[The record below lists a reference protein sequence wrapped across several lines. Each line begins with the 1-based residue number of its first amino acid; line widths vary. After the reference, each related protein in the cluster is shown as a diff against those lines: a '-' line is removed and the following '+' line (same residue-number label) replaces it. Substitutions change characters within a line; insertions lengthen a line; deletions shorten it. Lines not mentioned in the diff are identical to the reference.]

1 MTTIKASAFSNS
13 QCSKNIFV
21 LEDASS
27 FEGAD
32 KDAFS
37 IPHGKV
43 IDQRYCFQ
51 ISALTKM
58 QMKRKNA
65 MASYANLSY
74 GVTLNFVYN
83 GLSIATEQKLYN
95 NTVQYVKKNGVWSL
109 DEHYELPK
117 PTGVPLRQQDIT
129 EVGSWMAKN

>member
-1 MTTIKASAFSNS
+1 
-13 QCSKNIFV
+13 
-21 LEDASS
+21 
-27 FEGAD
+27 
-32 KDAFS
+32 
-37 IPHGKV
+37 
-43 IDQRYCFQ
+43 
-51 ISALTKM
+51 
-58 QMKRKNA
+58 

-117 PTGVPLRQQDIT
+117 PTGVPTPAAGYYGGWELDGKELTADSQISVTSPADT
-129 EVGSWMAKN
+129 LTVTWKNDFVSEPKIGRSHV